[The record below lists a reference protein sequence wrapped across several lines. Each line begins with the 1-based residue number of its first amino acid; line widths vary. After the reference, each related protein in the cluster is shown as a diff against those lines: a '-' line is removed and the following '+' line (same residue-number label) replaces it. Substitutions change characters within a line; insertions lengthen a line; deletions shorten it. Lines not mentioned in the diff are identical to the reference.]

1 MRKLDRSSASV
12 PVCLSCYQH
21 GKHNWGNVTSE
32 QKDEIQKSLE
42 EMQGRRCAYCEG
54 PVDALGRHIEHFR
67 TKHGFPALTF
77 DWSNLY
83 WSCEQSDSCGRHKD
97 HSSAPYNPDDL
108 IDPCRED
115 PDRFFRFRSDGT
127 IQVRTD
133 ITEKEQRRAW
143 ETLRVFNL
151 NPSHGRLRQ
160 MRKRALEAYKAQEP
174 DILAVLETF
183 ESSERDAFI
192 AEELKRTASEP
203 FSAVIRH
210 FFEQVA

>member
-1 MRKLDRSSASV
+1 MRKLDRTSASA

-21 GKHNWGNVTSE
+21 GKHNWGDV
-32 QKDEIQKSLE
+32 QPAHKDLIRESLE

-54 PVDALGRHIEHFR
+54 PVDALGQHIEHFR
-67 TKHGFPALTF
+67 TKHTFPSLTF
-77 DWSNLY
+77 DWKNLY
-83 WSCEQSDSCGRHKD
+83 WSCDQADSCGRHKD
-97 HSSAPYNPDDL
+97 HDSGPYDPNDL

-133 ITEKEQRRAW
+133 ITDNEQHRAR

-151 NPSHGRLRQ
+151 NPTHGRLRQ
-160 MRKRALEAYKAQEP
+160 MRKRALEAYRAQDP
-174 DILAVLETF
+174 DILEALETF
-183 ESSERDAFI
+183 ESADREVII
-192 AEELKRTASEP
+192 AGELARTSSDP

-210 FFEQVA
+210 FFERVA